1 MPSCPVSFKKIDQNT
16 VRVMAGLVSALGIA
30 FIIAPQLSIL
40 AVLLYDF
47 LVRTLDYKKI
57 SPLFHLAK
65 LIAKLLKL
73 KKDEIDAG
81 PKEFALKIGFLFV
94 FISFIMFLSNEITAA
109 VLVILTLTICALL
122 ELIFNYCIGC
132 EMYMILKKL
141 RKLF

>member
-73 KKDEIDAG
+73 KKYEIDAG

-109 VLVILTLTICALL
+109 VLVMVTLTICALL